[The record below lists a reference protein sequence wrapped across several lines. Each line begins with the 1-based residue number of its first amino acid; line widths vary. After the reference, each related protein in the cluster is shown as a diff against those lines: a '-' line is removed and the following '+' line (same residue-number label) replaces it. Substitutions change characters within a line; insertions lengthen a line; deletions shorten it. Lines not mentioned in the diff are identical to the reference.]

1 MPTRTVVGFGF
12 LGSLRPRWPQLRPA
26 PGLQGGGPG
35 QASPPTSE
43 LSAANWPLTSPSSVF
58 LCASV
63 CLSVLPAQPGL
74 PPLLSLLLCVVPSKA
89 AHLTYEP
96 AWQLPPGE
104 LPVGLTSATS
114 LSFSRQVMALER
126 GHPPPHPLPASHSAC
141 APGQPASCTCS
152 LLCAHTCV
160 SHGSQLVPTCPGGYL
175 QGHSST
181 VPPQGG
187 SEGLRVE
194 TPE

>member
-1 MPTRTVVGFGF
+1 MGFGF
-12 LGSLRPRWPQLRPA
+12 LGSLRPRWPQLHPA
-26 PGLQGGGPG
+26 PGLQGGRPG
-35 QASPPTSE
+35 QASPPPSE
-43 LSAANWPLTSPSSVF
+43 LSAADWPLTSPSSVF

-114 LSFSRQVMALER
+114 LSFSRQVMALE
-126 GHPPPHPLPASHSAC
+126 GGCLPPP
-141 APGQPASCTCS
+141 S
-152 LLCAHTCV
+152 LSFCM
-160 SHGSQLVPTCPGGYL
+160 
-175 QGHSST
+175 
-181 VPPQGG
+181 
-187 SEGLRVE
+187 
-194 TPE
+194 